1 MDLTG
6 ILIFAFIAAFF
17 ELLFIYSSSPKNLEI
32 KFIGA
37 NSIAIIYG
45 SYFFLPFTT
54 KVKKYKDLKRAYI
67 QERIE
72 KNKSNTY
79 KVYDLVLEFQKKSLV
94 LFKNKNKDNTLLEYC
109 DKINKSISSFEN
121 CFISEHTSISKT
133 KALLLL
139 LIFTPLA
146 CFIPPKRSEKS
157 YLEDV
162 TQHFYILLA
171 ATGILLFFIILS
183 LIVNLFLKIKNNKNT
198 TLTVEYN
205 IKENIDSEAKR
216 INNSIIK

>member
-1 MDLTG
+1 M
-6 ILIFAFIAAFF
+6 LIFASVAVFF
-17 ELLFIYSSSPKNLEI
+17 ELLFIYSASPKKLEI
-32 KFIGA
+32 RFI
-37 NSIAIIYG
+37 NNISIVTIYG

-54 KVKKYKDLKRAYI
+54 KIIKYKNLKKAYI
-67 QERIE
+67 KERIE
-72 KNKSNTY
+72 KNKTRTY
-79 KVYDLVLEFQKKSLV
+79 KVYDLVLEFEKKSKII
-94 LFKNKNKDNTLLEYC
+94 FKGRSEADELLQYC

-162 TQHFYILLA
+162 TQHFYILILA
-171 ATGILLFFIILS
+171 SGILLFFIMLS
-183 LIVNLFLKIKNNKNT
+183 LIVNLFVNIKNSKSST
-198 TLTVEYN
+198 ILTDYN
-205 IKENIDSEAKR
+205 VKENLDIDSEAKR
-216 INNSIIK
+216 INDSIIK